1 MRLLAAGDGLAA
13 HVAQGVVRGA
23 WGRVTEGWV
32 GDPELREDENTER
45 EEEA

>member
-1 MRLLAAGDGLAA
+1 MGFLVAGDGLAA
-13 HVAQGVVRGA
+13 HVAQGVVRDA
-23 WGRVTEGWV
+23 SGRTAEGWV